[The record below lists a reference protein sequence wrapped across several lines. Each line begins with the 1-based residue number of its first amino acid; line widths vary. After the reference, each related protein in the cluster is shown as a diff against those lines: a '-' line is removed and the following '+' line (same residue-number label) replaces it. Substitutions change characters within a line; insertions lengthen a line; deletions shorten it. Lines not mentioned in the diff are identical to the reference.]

1 MNALSS
7 SCPRIAATHRSIVA
21 TLALV
26 AALIAHADPALA
38 RKTTP
43 ADGTYVGYTGVIWTA
58 DYGVTRGRCDQAA
71 IGAALADPR
80 TATPGQSPVATL
92 AGIDLADTDRACAA
106 QALELA
112 RHGRTVRWKSAN
124 RSAAISIGHDTVA
137 RGMPCRPF
145 VLNVAGKTT
154 RGLACQAQR
163 GIWEVT
169 KP

>member
-1 MNALSS
+1 MNVPASI
-7 SCPRIAATHRSIVA
+7 CPRTAATRSGTVATLVLCA
-21 TLALV
+21 TLAL
-26 AALIAHADPALA
+26 HADPALA
-38 RKTTP
+38 RKTAP
-43 ADGTYVGYTGVIWTA
+43 ADATYVGYTGVIWTA

-106 QALELA
+106 QSLELA
-112 RHGRTVRWKSAN
+112 RHERAVRWTSAN
-124 RSAAISIGHDTVA
+124 RSVAMSIGHDAVA

-145 VLNVAGKTT
+145 VLKVAGKTT
-154 RGLACQAQR
+154 RGLACQAQP
-163 GIWEVT
+163 GVWEIT